1 MGRPMDHCL
10 DDGYHH
16 PKKGKWSWP
25 NVSPERLP
33 PTPAQVQD
41 IQMGDRV
48 FLQFDL
54 QAITHKLHEHELS
67 QAH

>member
-1 MGRPMDHCL
+1 MTGITTLRRGSGPGQIAL
-10 DDGYHH
+10 Q
-16 PKKGKWSWP
+16 S
-25 NVSPERLP
+25 ELP

-48 FLQFDL
+48 LLQFGSL

>member
-1 MGRPMDHCL
+1 MTGITTLRRGSGPGQIAL
-10 DDGYHH
+10 Q
-16 PKKGKWSWP
+16 S
-25 NVSPERLP
+25 ELP

-54 QAITHKLHEHELS
+54 EAITHELHEHELS